1 MSKLTNSTR
10 EAIARAAIAFAFD
23 PKEKALAKAEDALA
37 REAHA
42 LLFPKKIIDAA
53 KSLPAGWTR
62 KISSLNY
69 NVGGQKIE
77 LKASESLHVPALDK
91 SNNDAGRSY
100 YIVGAIQPGDLCDRI
115 QGHAQTKEK
124 LRDEKKIAQRQIE
137 AMLAKVTTVKKLAE
151 AWPEGEPFYSKYLDQ
166 PAPQV
171 PALRVDEINAMLGLP
186 DEAETA

>member
-10 EAIARAAIAFAFD
+10 EAIARSAIAFAFD
-23 PKEKALAKAEDALA
+23 PKEKALAEAEDVLA

-42 LLFPKKIIDAA
+42 LLFPKKVVETA
-53 KSLPAGWTR
+53 KSLPAGWITHL
-62 KISSLNY
+62 SGLNF

-77 LKASESLHVPALDK
+77 LRSSEALPVPAYDK
-91 SNNDAGRSY
+91 SGNTAGY
-100 YIVGAIQPGDLCDRI
+100 YGHRVGSIPFGDLCDRI
-115 QGHAQTKEK
+115 QGHAQAKEK
-124 LRDEKKIAQRQIE
+124 LKEERTLALRQIE

-151 AWPEGEPFYSKYLDQ
+151 AWPDGEPFYSKYIDK

-186 DEAETA
+186 VEKVAV